1 MMSKHLTWQPDNTI
15 CCLWPSLKCLKCSHA
30 SVNLFFW
37 CSILCDLTSVL
48 RSWLAFQMFCLL
60 ASCHQ
65 FKNQRHTHST
75 HRWTKI
81 HCLSLACPAVSASV
95 RGTTRLNRAS
105 ECFFFFLSFS
115 DWPTVDSLGAI
126 VLLEA
131 ARPSALYSASL
142 HNLPCVSV
150 VRLPPQCQ
158 MLLETSSRAPLACS
172 EGCHSVHTMPDC
184 CLLLFVSET
193 AQRSHGGLQMYCIFS
208 RMCVTAVAMQLLLPV
223 GTWWGVSLLNDGRN
237 SLFYSQT
244 IQRSVTSDVLGFRP
258 LSWLW
263 ERVL

>member
-1 MMSKHLTWQPDNTI
+1 MILPKTFCKNTVTHSFCGASVILKCLTLWSSWSLLLGNYDVKALDMTTWQHTI

-37 CSILCDLTSVL
+37 SSILCGLTSVL
-48 RSWLAFQMFCLL
+48 RSWLAFQMFVCS

-81 HCLSLACPAVSASV
+81 HCLSLACPAGSASV
-95 RGTTRLNRAS
+95 WWHTRLNRACVF
-105 ECFFFFLSFS
+105 ECFFFLFFLSFS

-142 HNLPCVSV
+142 HNLPPCVCPSSV
-150 VRLPPQCQ
+150 
-158 MLLETSSRAPLACS
+158 
-172 EGCHSVHTMPDC
+172 
-184 CLLLFVSET
+184 
-193 AQRSHGGLQMYCIFS
+193 SH
-208 RMCVTAVAMQLLLPV
+208 
-223 GTWWGVSLLNDGRN
+223 
-237 SLFYSQT
+237 
-244 IQRSVTSDVLGFRP
+244 RSVRCSWKLHHALLWLAVKVVIACTPCLTVVCFY
-258 LSWLW
+258 LSQKLHN
-263 ERVL
+263 VVTGD